1 MDTALE
7 RTPLLVDWFRQ
18 TLEAKGRSPH
28 TVANNLRGVREF
40 IEYLKA
46 EEKKI
51 QELRDVDQALLTRYQ
66 SFLFRSPKRL
76 KLTTQLG
83 LLIALRN
90 FFRFLEHENL
100 ILRNPAHEME
110 LPRKPRT
117 LPLDTLSEGE
127 MKKLLK
133 AVDLDKQLGLRDRAI
148 LELLYSTGIRAGELS
163 KLKCR
168 ALDPGSAVLRIRQGK
183 GGRDR
188 VVTVGEVAL
197 HYLMLY
203 LQEERPKLLT
213 PSPLSSP
220 PERGR
225 GQGEGGDT
233 LFLTRK
239 GQAMSGANPTE
250 IVKTCA
256 VRAGI
261 KRPTNAHMIRRSC
274 ATHML
279 KRQAPIR
286 YIQELLGH
294 NSLDTTQRYTRVVI
308 SDLKRIHHKTHP
320 RELD

>member
-1 MDTALE
+1 MDTSVE
-7 RTPLLVDWFRQ
+7 RVPLLVDWFRQ

-40 IEYLKA
+40 VEYLKR

-51 QELRDVDQALLTRYQ
+51 RELRDVDPSLLVRYQ

-100 ILRNPAHEME
+100 ILRNPACELE

-117 LPLDTLSEGE
+117 LPLDTLSERE
-127 MKKLLK
+127 MKRLFG
-133 AVDLDKQLGLRDRAI
+133 AVDLDKPLGLRDRAI
-148 LELLYSTGIRAGELS
+148 LEVLYSTGLRAGELS
-163 KLKCR
+163 KLKCFD
-168 ALDPGSAVLRIRQGK
+168 LDPGLGTLTVRQGK
-183 GGRDR
+183 GAKDR
-188 VVTVGEVAL
+188 VVPIGEVAL
-197 HYLMLY
+197 HYVSLY
-203 LQEERPKLLT
+203 LNQERPGLAT
-213 PSPLSSP
+213 DS
-220 PERGR
+220 E
-225 GQGEGGDT
+225 QT

-239 GQAMSGANPTE
+239 GRAMSGANPTE

-256 VRAGI
+256 VHAGI
-261 KRPTNAHMIRRSC
+261 KRTTNAHMIRRSC

-279 KRQAPIR
+279 RRRAPIR

-308 SDLKRIHHKTHP
+308 SDLKRIHHQTHP